1 MSEAATS
8 SSHTPH
14 VLWAP
19 RSDRI
24 YVTVEVPDAT
34 DVKVALQDEG
44 RLKVS
49 ANSHGDHYEL
59 DLELFA
65 EISTENSKWKVSGR
79 TIDLNIERKDQGE
92 FWPRLTKSNQ
102 KNRQISVDWTKWID
116 EEDDEEDQ
124 YDWHASGGDV
134 NEPMNMED
142 FYLPQQET
150 SFPENEPGE
159 EGEEEPEE
167 KPDLSD
173 LDK

>member
-1 MSEAATS
+1 M
-8 SSHTPH
+8 
-14 VLWAP
+14 WAP

-34 DVKVALQDEG
+34 EVKVALQDEG

-59 DLELFA
+59 DLELYG
-65 EISTENSKWKVSGR
+65 EISTEKSKWKVSGR
-79 TIDLNIERKDQGE
+79 SIDLNIERKESGE

-102 KNRQISVDWTKWID
+102 KNRQISVDWSKWVD
-116 EEDDEEDQ
+116 EDDEEDQ

-134 NEPMNMED
+134 NEPMNMDD
-142 FYLPQQET
+142 FYLPQQD
-150 SFPENEPGE
+150 SFPENDSGD
-159 EGEEEPEE
+159 EEEEEE
-167 KPDLSD
+167 KEEKADLSD